1 MDGIGIYSRTMG
13 GKSSK
18 IPGNKLLE
26 QVDCILFALI
36 MTYITDQENV
46 FGIKEVV
53 VFEISRD
60 QGLHISLT
68 GIFQKKATGA
78 PTNSYFLYWL
88 VSQLGMSDYRG
99 FHHVFKEM

>member
-1 MDGIGIYSRTMG
+1 MDGIGIYCRTMG

-36 MTYITDQENV
+36 MPYITDQENV

-53 VFEISRD
+53 VFEISRH
-60 QGLHISLT
+60 QGLYTSFT
-68 GIFQKKATGA
+68 GIFQEKATRA
-78 PTNSYFLYWL
+78 SANSYFLYWL
-88 VSQLGMSDYRG
+88 VFQLGMSD
-99 FHHVFKEM
+99 